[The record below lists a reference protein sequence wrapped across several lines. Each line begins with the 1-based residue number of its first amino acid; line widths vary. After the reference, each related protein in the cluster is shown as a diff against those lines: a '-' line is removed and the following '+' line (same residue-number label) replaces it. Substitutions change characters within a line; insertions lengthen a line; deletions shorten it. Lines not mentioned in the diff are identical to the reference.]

1 MYRKRVQIANATPPN
16 ATPLPVDSGDESI
29 DSKVIKLEVPEN
41 EEVAA
46 PVISL
51 PPPLPPPPPPSIS
64 SSSTESMGE
73 SSSAEKL
80 EEGGGA
86 RGGAQVDEI
95 KVNDRIKVL
104 YGKGKTLQTYEA
116 KVRTTPTPHPCIH
129 TVQYMLYSTVQY
141 MLILSF
147 GVCVHVHT
155 LTCNCN

>member
-51 PPPLPPPPPPSIS
+51 PPPLPLPPPIS

-116 KVRTTPTPHPCIH
+116 KVRTTPTTTPTHQMYI
-129 TVQYMLYSTVQY
+129 VQYSTCYTHSTVHAD
-141 MLILSF
+141 III
-147 GVCVHVHT
+147 
-155 LTCNCN
+155 